1 MMWQII
7 RIYVRTIDRF
17 NYLIGR
23 LMMYGLFGM
32 IAILLWSSLSKAM
45 FTVPAFWTLEMAQFA
60 LVVYYIVGGPY
71 SIQLG
76 SSVRMDLFYGSWSER
91 KKSYFDSCTIFFL
104 ILFLI
109 VLFYGGIKSLAYAIE
124 YNERSPTLWRPV
136 MWPVKLVMNIGIFLM
151 LLQAVSEFFKDFA
164 KLRKVKL

>member
-1 MMWQII
+1 MMWKII
-7 RIYVRTIDRF
+7 RIYVHTIDRF

-71 SIQLG
+71 AIQLG
-76 SSVRMDLFYGSWSER
+76 SSVRMDLFYGGWSER
-91 KKSYFDSCTIFFL
+91 KKAYFDSCTIFFL
-104 ILFLI
+104 ILFLV

-151 LLQAVSEFFKDFA
+151 LLQAVSEFFKDCA
-164 KLRKVKL
+164 RLRNVRL